1 MDNEKIRIK
10 VAFVGNSGVG
20 KTTLINR
27 KIYGKFDYSVM
38 PTVGS
43 SHLSVTEKIGEDSVE
58 LCLWDTAGQEKYQSL
73 VPLYIR
79 DAICVIIVASITD
92 HLSLQNISDWYGKV
106 MESEPDSVIFVVINK
121 IDIKGENLP
130 SIEQLRAEFSNQYND
145 LYFVSAKDGDFVN
158 ELFYTIALR
167 GHQHILEKEQV
178 YVNNQPAQITS
189 TKHGCC

>member
-1 MDNEKIRIK
+1 MSDEKSRLK

-27 KIYGKFDYSVM
+27 RIYGKFDYSVM

-43 SHLSVTEKIGEDSVE
+43 SHLTAIEKIGDETVE

-79 DAICVIIVASITD
+79 DAVCVIIVASITD
-92 HLSLQNISDWYGKV
+92 HLSLQSIGDWYDRVK
-106 MESEPDSVIFVVINK
+106 EKEPDTVVFVVINK

-130 SIEQLRAEFSNQYND
+130 SIEELRTTYSNQYND

-158 ELFYTIALR
+158 ELFYTIAMK
-167 GHQHILEKEQV
+167 GYQHVLEKGE
-178 YVNNQPAQITS
+178 AITNS
-189 TKHGCC
+189 EPTPVQSKRGCC